1 MTSEQARPT
10 GFGADGATFVPLS
23 SGWTLDKGDAIA
35 LIAGGQSPPGKSIK
49 GLAWTDGHRASFFSK
64 N

>member
-1 MTSEQARPT
+1 M

-35 LIAGGQSPPGKSIK
+35 MIAGGQSPPGKSIK
-49 GLAWTDGHRASFFSK
+49 GRAWTDGDRASFFSK